1 MTELTTPI
9 SPTRKCRGDCTGVAR
24 SRDLIDAEI
33 VKAPTVTA
41 HQASVAAKHRPLE
54 FDSTYRTLLSA
65 RLTRFQLELAGY
77 CPTCALRG
85 QIKAQE
91 TGLWR
96 PAHG

>member
-1 MTELTTPI
+1 MPPL
-9 SPTRKCRGDCTGVAR
+9 SCRGGCGAAARNLVAINE
-24 SRDLIDAEI
+24 DL
-33 VKAPTVTA
+33 
-41 HQASVAAKHRPLE
+41 VAAPAVAMNQARVAVKHRTIDL
-54 FDSTYRTLLSA
+54 DSTYRTLLSA

-96 PAHG
+96 TGHG